1 MVNKRWKRSEMV
13 DKDGRD
19 KNIVNKRLKRWE
31 DGWLKIEEMK
41 RWLIEDKRNKKI
53 FYLIENWRDQKMVY

>member
-31 DGWLKIEEMK
+31 DGWLKIKEIRRYFIWLKIEEIR
-41 RWLIEDKRNKKI
+41 RWFIKD
-53 FYLIENWRDQKMVY
+53 

>member
-31 DGWLKIEEMK
+31 DGWLKMEEMK
-41 RWLIEDKRNKKI
+41 RWLIED
-53 FYLIENWRDQKMVY
+53 WRDEKLVDSR